1 MDQKKQSQL
10 QKEKQ
15 VLLSKDMEEI
25 LNCSSDGIWI
35 TDGDGYVLYVNR
47 ANEKMLG
54 VPREQMLGKTCAEL
68 VKQKVFQSS
77 ATMESIKTKKS
88 VTMMGYNYK
97 TNMHVLITSSP
108 LLSESGNIRYVINN
122 VRDMTQ
128 LKTTMTQLRRK
139 EQVIS
144 EQQEEIH
151 SLLSLKN
158 QQDGDRSII
167 AVSPKMKKIL
177 DMARRAGQFDST
189 VLILGESGTGKE
201 VIADE
206 IVRNSSRSGKAYV
219 KVNCGAIPEN
229 LIESELF
236 GYEPGAFTGAS
247 KKGKMGL
254 FELANEGTI
263 LLDEIGELPQH
274 LQVKLL
280 RVLQE
285 RKIQRVG
292 GTKEI
297 LLDLR
302 VLAATNA
309 DLKGMVDEGKFRSD
323 LYYRL
328 NVVSISIPPVRE
340 RREDIPQLLLHYKN
354 EYTGK
359 YGIQKEFSE
368 KAIQCLCRYDWPG
381 NIRELQNVVEN
392 LVIMTEGV
400 RIEAESL
407 PEQIQQRVEEHVSSF
422 LPGDEIR
429 PLREAVEDMEELMIR
444 RALEK
449 YGSTREAARALGVNQ
464 STIVRKLQ
472 SFNNKRNPEE

>member
-1 MDQKKQSQL
+1 MDQKKQGRQL
-10 QKEKQ
+10 NEKK
-15 VLLSKDMEEI
+15 VMLVEDMEEI
-25 LNCSSDGIWI
+25 LNYSSDGIWI

-47 ANEKMLG
+47 TNEIMLG
-54 VPREQMLGKTCAEL
+54 VPREEMLGKSCEEL
-68 VKQKVFQSS
+68 VRKKVFQSS

-97 TNMHVLITSSP
+97 TAMHVLITSNP
-108 LLSESGNIRYVINN
+108 LLAEDGSIRYVINN

-158 QQDGDRSII
+158 QQEGDRSVI

-236 GYEPGAFTGAS
+236 GYDPGAFTGAS

-297 LLDLR
+297 MLDIR

-354 EYTGK
+354 EYTRK
-359 YGIQKEFSE
+359 YAIQKEFSE
-368 KAIQCLCRYDWPG
+368 KAVQCLCRYDWPG

-392 LVIMTEGV
+392 LVIMTEGP
-400 RIEAESL
+400 RIDTESL
-407 PEQIQQRVEEHVSSF
+407 PEQIQERAEERSSIF
-422 LPGDEIR
+422 SAGDEIR
-429 PLREAVEDMEELMIR
+429 PLKEAVEDIEEMMIR

-449 YGSTREAARALGVNQ
+449 FGSTREAAKALGVNQ
-464 STIVRKLQ
+464 STIVRKIQ
-472 SFNNKRNPEE
+472 MFNSKKNWDG